1 MKKEIHCKNCKII
14 ELPTFQDGKDGCLSV
29 AEGMPFQIK
38 RVYYIYDLNN
48 NAVRGKHAHKKLEQV
63 IFCMSGTCIM
73 ELDDGINGQS
83 IVLDEPNVGIYMG
96 PKVWHKIYDFSK
108 NCIILVLAS
117 DFYDE
122 SDYIRKYSQFIEY
135 SEA

>member
-1 MKKEIHCKNCKII
+1 MNKIIVKNCRTV

-63 IFCMSGTCIM
+63 IFCVNGDFVM
-73 ELDDGINGQS
+73 EVEDGRKKDFIALDK
-83 IVLDEPNVGIYMG
+83 PNVGLYIG
-96 PKVWHKIYDFSK
+96 PDVWHIISCFSED
-108 NCIILVLAS
+108 CIILVLAS
-117 DFYDE
+117 DYYDE
-122 SDYIRKYSQFIEY
+122 SDYIRNYSQFKRDRK
-135 SEA
+135 